1 MAGMGE
7 ALSLM
12 LAGGVENAAGNRAT
26 DLREEEKAQVAA
38 AREQQLALFKEQLK
52 QQTNVQKEGLT
63 RETNRQQNEWRGG
76 ENQKDRDS
84 RMSIA
89 TMQEAGANSRNAAT
103 IAGADRR
110 AEMAAGGVDAKT
122 GKRLQGTAS
131 WFKDENG
138 NPTFG
143 VKTFKDG
150 SQELVYPDEIPG
162 YRGTS
167 AEINDALGQA
177 EKFANEVV
185 SEKSKFFTPDSTVF
199 AEYGGSRTA
208 AKDGIKAKWL
218 ADHGYDNN
226 GRLLQASGGKDPSGG
241 EEPPKPQKGQP
252 QQQQKQT
259 DGAQEDITSGM
270 NAQQAELFNKAKAAR
285 PDLTE
290 EQLLQALLRNKKYA
304 DVFAK

>member
-103 IAGADRR
+103 IAGANQR
-110 AEMAAGGVDAKT
+110 AELSAGGVDAKT
-122 GKRLQGTAS
+122 GKRLQGTPTIL
-131 WFKDENG
+131 KDEAG
-138 NPTFG
+138 APTGQVLYNFR
-143 VKTFKDG
+143 DG
-150 SQELVYPDEIPG
+150 ASEIRTLDEIPG
-162 YRGTS
+162 GNKPTKAERQLLEADADKYAKQRVGELSGILTS
-167 AEINDALGQA
+167 DKEAFKD
-177 EKFANEVV
+177 
-185 SEKSKFFTPDSTVF
+185 
-199 AEYGGSRTA
+199 YGGSR
-208 AKDGIKAKWL
+208 AKATEHFRKEFME
-218 ADHGYDNN
+218 
-226 GRLLQASGGKDPSGG
+226 GRGGGEDTPAQQSQQGQDITTGMNPTQAS
-241 EEPPKPQKGQP
+241 
-252 QQQQKQT
+252 
-259 DGAQEDITSGM
+259 
-270 NAQQAELFNKAKAAR
+270 LFTQAKAAL
-285 PDLTE
+285 PDATD
-290 EQLLQALLRNKKYA
+290 EQILEALMSDQRYAKY
-304 DVFAK
+304 FIQSQ